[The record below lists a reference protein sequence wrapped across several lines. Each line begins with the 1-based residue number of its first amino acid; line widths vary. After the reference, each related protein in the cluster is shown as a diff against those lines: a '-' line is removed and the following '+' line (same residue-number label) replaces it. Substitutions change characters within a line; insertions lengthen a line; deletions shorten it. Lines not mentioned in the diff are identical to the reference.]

1 MSPRS
6 NSYPPEK
13 NSGSPNQGEPEF
25 LVVGKLRRPH
35 GLRGQVLSSVW
46 TDFPER
52 LGPGITLYVGN
63 AHTPVEIKSVHWHGQ
78 DMLISFEE
86 YTDREQVGVF
96 RNQTISVK
104 ASDVPDLEE
113 GEYYLH
119 ELIGLKVF
127 HVENNAILG
136 TVEKIIETGAPHD
149 VFLVLMENGKE
160 LLLPDI
166 EDVVLDIDMDSKE
179 MHVKLIDGLFPQT

>member
-6 NSYPPEK
+6 KSYPPEK
-13 NSGSPNQGEPEF
+13 NSGSPQQGEPEF

-35 GLRGQVLSSVW
+35 GLRGQVLTSIW

-52 LGPGITLYVGN
+52 LQPGTTLYVGET
-63 AHTPVEIKSVHWHGQ
+63 HTPVEIKSIHWHGK
-78 DMLISFEE
+78 DMLVFLEGYS
-86 YTDREQVGVF
+86 DREQVGVF

-104 ASDVPDLEE
+104 ASDIPDLDE
-113 GEYYLH
+113 GDYYLH
-119 ELIGLKVF
+119 ELIGLKVIRAKD
-127 HVENNAILG
+127 NTILG